1 MPQEDMGGDA
11 HGTRRHGQGCPCH
24 KETWAG
30 TPMPRG
36 DMGRDAH
43 ATRGHGQGC
52 PSHKGTWAGMPKPQE
67 DMGRDAHATRGHG
80 QGCPCHKGT
89 WAGMP
94 MPLALGV
101 ICGLGI
107 ATKLTFFPIILISAV
122 CCRRALLPFAA
133 ALIGTVVVVLI
144 PIYPELPRLAEW
156 TAGIVTQSG
165 LYGTGETGLPH
176 FGTYVAYL
184 IMLVVGEPLVVVIP
198 VVAMCAVA
206 VARASSPVTL
216 RATGF
221 QPVRKRF
228 PSEVAYAAIPMGETP
243 MPRRIM
249 GGTPMLLL
257 FLAQVVAFLAI
268 GKHANY
274 HYLIPLCLSTG
285 LNLALLG
292 QVAQRGPDLARLL
305 SVIALV
311 FLLFLGFSSFKS
323 RLPALYADLD
333 RARIQQLDFYE
344 RVKEQTRNAQRVD
357 YYRSGSPEFALY
369 FGNFY
374 ARRAFADLL
383 AKRFPN
389 ALFYNIF
396 FGRFETFATDVEPAA
411 VRARYDRLYFYGNSM
426 TRISSYG
433 RVYSFEPQ
441 NAKLLEQAGDY
452 LLQEWVRR

>member
-1 MPQEDMGGDA
+1 VLG
-11 HGTRRHGQGCPCH
+11 
-24 KETWAG
+24 
-30 TPMPRG
+30 
-36 DMGRDAH
+36 
-43 ATRGHGQGC
+43 
-52 PSHKGTWAGMPKPQE
+52 
-67 DMGRDAHATRGHG
+67 
-80 QGCPCHKGT
+80 
-89 WAGMP
+89 
-94 MPLALGV
+94 LGV

-122 CCRRALLPFAA
+122 CCRRALWPFAA

-156 TAGIVTQSG
+156 TSGLVTQSG

-206 VARASSPVTL
+206 VMSWREHRGMRVLAHETL
-216 RATGF
+216 LHRHDAGD
-221 QPVRKRF
+221 PL
-228 PSEVAYAAIPMGETP
+228 PMGETP
-243 MPRRIM
+243 MPRPIM
-249 GGTPMLLL
+249 GRMPMPLV
-257 FLAQVVAFLAI
+257 FLAQVVSFLAI

-285 LNLALLG
+285 LNFALLG

-305 SVIALV
+305 SIVAMV
-311 FLLFLGFSSFKS
+311 FLLFLGFSSLKS
-323 RLPALYADLD
+323 RIPALYADLD

-344 RVKEQTRNAQRVD
+344 QVKEQTRNAQRVD

-396 FGRFETFATDVEPAA
+396 FGRFETFSTYVEPAA